1 MNKYY
6 MDISPHRQKFLL
18 NPKNKD
24 RVETFLYHT
33 YGRRLYK
40 ISVGYKWVVL
50 RSDTHVQRM
59 RHETFKQLA
68 LSNWIRN
75 AKTDASTQVYLETGQ
90 YKRPKNW
97 RLNYGLWWI
106 IRTRPWKYNRVL

>member
-6 MDISPHRQKFLL
+6 MDISPHRQEFLL

-40 ISVGYKWVVL
+40 ISVDINGWC
-50 RSDTHVQRM
+50 
-59 RHETFKQLA
+59 
-68 LSNWIRN
+68 
-75 AKTDASTQVYLETGQ
+75 
-90 YKRPKNW
+90 
-97 RLNYGLWWI
+97 
-106 IRTRPWKYNRVL
+106 

>member
-1 MNKYY
+1 M
-6 MDISPHRQKFLL
+6 
-18 NPKNKD
+18 
-24 RVETFLYHT
+24 
-33 YGRRLYK
+33 
-40 ISVGYKWVVL
+40 L

-97 RLNYGLWWI
+97 RLNYGL
-106 IRTRPWKYNRVL
+106 